1 MLRRFFFWWRYI
13 TGQARWDT
21 NVTPPEV
28 VDLIER
34 DGIAPGKAVDLGCG
48 TGTNCIYL
56 ARHGWQAVG
65 IDYVARPIR
74 QARRKARRSEVGERT
89 RFLVADV
96 TRLGSLGLDGPFDL
110 ALDIG
115 CGHSLSADQLAAYAA
130 QIAALIRPGGLF
142 MLYMFRPMPGR
153 ARGLTPDGVKDLF
166 GPEFRLV
173 WTDLGEDT
181 ATSAPSAWYRLE
193 RVGDA

>member
-1 MLRRFFFWWRYI
+1 MLRRLFYWWRYA

-34 DGIAPGKAVDLGCG
+34 DGIEPGKAIDLGCG
-48 TGTNCIYL
+48 TGTNSIYL
-56 ARHGWQAVG
+56 ARHGWQVVG

-74 QARRKARRSEVGERT
+74 QARHKASRAGVGERA

-96 TRLGSLGLDGPFDL
+96 TRLDALGLDGPFDL

-115 CGHSLSADQLAAYAA
+115 CGHSLSAEQQAAYAA
-130 QIAALIRPGGLF
+130 QLTGLIRPGGIL
-142 MLYMFRPMPGR
+142 MLYMFRPMRGR
-153 ARGLTPDGVKDLF
+153 AGGLTPDGVKELF
-166 GPEFRLV
+166 APEFRLV
-173 WTDLGEDT
+173 WTNLGEDT

-193 RVGDA
+193 RTGEA

>member
-1 MLRRFFFWWRYI
+1 MLRRLFYWWRYA

-34 DGIAPGKAVDLGCG
+34 DGVEPGKAIDLGCG
-48 TGTNCIYL
+48 TGTNSIYL
-56 ARHGWQAVG
+56 ARHGWQVVG

-74 QARRKARRSEVGERT
+74 QARRKASRAGMGERA

-96 TRLGSLGLDGPFDL
+96 TRLDTLQLDGPFDL

-115 CGHSLSADQLAAYAA
+115 CGHTLTGERQRAYAA
-130 QIAALIRPGGLF
+130 QLASSIHPGGIF
-142 MLYMFRPMPGR
+142 MLYMFQPMPGR
-153 ARGLTPDGVKDLF
+153 AGGLTLDGVKELF
-166 GPEFRLV
+166 GPEFRV
-173 WTDLGEDT
+173 AWTNLGEDT

-193 RVGDA
+193 RTGEA

>member
-1 MLRRFFFWWRYI
+1 MRRLFFWWRYA

-34 DGIAPGKAVDLGCG
+34 DGLEPGRAIDLGCG
-48 TGTNCIYL
+48 TGTNSIYL
-56 ARHGWQAVG
+56 ARHSWQVVG

-74 QARRKARRSEVGERT
+74 QARRKASRSGVGERT

-96 TRLGSLGLDGPFDL
+96 TRLDSLELDGPFDL

-115 CGHSLSADQLAAYAA
+115 CGHILTGEQQAAYATQLA
-130 QIAALIRPGGLF
+130 GLMCPGGIF
-142 MLYMFRPMPGR
+142 MLYMFQPMPGH
-153 ARGLTPDGVKDLF
+153 AGGLTPDGVKELF
-166 GPEFRLV
+166 APEFRLA
-173 WTDLGEDT
+173 WTNLGEDT

-193 RVGDA
+193 RTGEA